1 MADER
6 SWCCFMIGEKG
17 RAEKRAG
24 EGREPQVGAAAP
36 GGLAAVSGRT
46 TTPPPPSAREV
57 PDTLTGRRE
66 RDALLLLVPGAVF
79 IIGGEAFNSRIMF
92 CHHKKVTP

>member
-24 EGREPQVGAAAP
+24 EGRSHKWGPPRP
-36 GGLAAVSGRT
+36 GGRPRCRGA
-46 TTPPPPSAREV
+46 PPHPPPSAREV

-79 IIGGEAFNSRIMF
+79 IIGGEAFNSGIMF

>member
-24 EGREPQVGAAAP
+24 EGQEPQVGAAAP
-36 GGLAAVSGRT
+36 GGPAAVSGRT
-46 TTPPPPSAREV
+46 PPPSPSAREV

-79 IIGGEAFNSRIMF
+79 IIGGEAFNTGIMF

>member
-1 MADER
+1 M
-6 SWCCFMIGEKG
+6 
-17 RAEKRAG
+17 
-24 EGREPQVGAAAP
+24 GAAAP
-36 GGLAAVSGRT
+36 GGPAAVSGRT
-46 TTPPPPSAREV
+46 PPPLSAREV

-79 IIGGEAFNSRIMF
+79 IIGGEAFNSGIMF

>member
-6 SWCCFMIGEKG
+6 SWCYFMIGEKG

-24 EGREPQVGAAAP
+24 EGRSHKWGPPRP
-36 GGLAAVSGRT
+36 GGRPQCRGA
-46 TTPPPPSAREV
+46 PPPPPLSAREV

-79 IIGGEAFNSRIMF
+79 IIGGEAFNSGIMF

>member
-36 GGLAAVSGRT
+36 GGPAAVSGRT
-46 TTPPPPSAREV
+46 PPPCRAPARCLTPSRE
-57 PDTLTGRRE
+57 
-66 RDALLLLVPGAVF
+66 
-79 IIGGEAFNSRIMF
+79 GEN
-92 CHHKKVTP
+92 VTPSFCWSPGQFS

>member
-24 EGREPQVGAAAP
+24 EGREPQVGAATP
-36 GGLAAVSGRT
+36 GGPAAVSGRT
-46 TTPPPPSAREV
+46 PPPPPSAREV

-79 IIGGEAFNSRIMF
+79 IIGGEAFNSGIMF